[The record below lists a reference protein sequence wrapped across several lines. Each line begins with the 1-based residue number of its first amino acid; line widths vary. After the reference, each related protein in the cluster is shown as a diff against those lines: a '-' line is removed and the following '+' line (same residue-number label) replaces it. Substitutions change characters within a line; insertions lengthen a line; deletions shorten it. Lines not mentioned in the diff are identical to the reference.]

1 MSIHISE
8 FDSCA
13 QTRLIGTFIARFALK
28 RWYLT
33 TSLVKS
39 TDEEFICTLK
49 NSPKNDVGT
58 HRPSAKENIRNSLHA
73 LIGTASR
80 APMIEN
86 GVFER
91 ELERLGGN
99 TPAGDEKPCLLRTII
114 WCMVVVTILVLEIV
128 LRAVLG
134 ILVGPSTSTPQPSV
148 TELPDGST
156 PTPTLNG
163 TGTNS
168 PKPRI
173 NTNPKSFSIAGC
185 SAINCLKYLVTSE
198 IY

>member
-1 MSIHISE
+1 
-8 FDSCA
+8 
-13 QTRLIGTFIARFALK
+13 
-28 RWYLT
+28 
-33 TSLVKS
+33 
-39 TDEEFICTLK
+39 
-49 NSPKNDVGT
+49 
-58 HRPSAKENIRNSLHA
+58 
-73 LIGTASR
+73 
-80 APMIEN
+80 MIEN

-91 ELERLGGN
+91 ESERLGGN

-134 ILVGPSTSTPQPSV
+134 TLVGPSTSTPQPSV

-173 NTNPKSFSIAGC
+173 NTIPKSFSIAGC